1 MKSRKMKKILRA
13 DIGLPPSVEK
23 GVEKAFEQIR
33 MEAAAKEK
41 RTVRKRRIV
50 PGTALAAALVLILS
64 GVTVAGAVVYSWS
77 PRVAEKFQADQEQQ
91 DQLTKEHLTRPLDI
105 SVTDGG
111 VTVSLEQ
118 VLTVP
123 DYLYLCFKITGPEDM
138 DLTGDISFNSMDFQL
153 VGQKEQAD
161 FSWSGH
167 CMEPEE
173 GQSNIRYYEVWG
185 FLQGASYEG
194 MVLDV
199 RLKDLMLSLGKG
211 GDPCETL
218 AQGSWDLSWN
228 VEEIYEGETVQVET
242 ALPGSGLTVHTV
254 TVTPISL
261 YMDCDRIRDQNGE
274 DPEWNPVGY
283 CMEDGTTEQFQWE
296 LPPREGYKNPAGS
309 PEDTAYEIR
318 QGFEKIYETDE
329 IKGILFCRVNGD
341 EKEYFEL
348 ELR

>member
-138 DLTGDISFNSMDFQL
+138 DLTGDISFNFMDFQ
-153 VGQKEQAD
+153 
-161 FSWSGH
+161 
-167 CMEPEE
+167 
-173 GQSNIRYYEVWG
+173 
-185 FLQGASYEG
+185 
-194 MVLDV
+194 
-199 RLKDLMLSLGKG
+199 MLSLGKG

-261 YMDCDRIRDQNGE
+261 YMDCDRIRDQSGE